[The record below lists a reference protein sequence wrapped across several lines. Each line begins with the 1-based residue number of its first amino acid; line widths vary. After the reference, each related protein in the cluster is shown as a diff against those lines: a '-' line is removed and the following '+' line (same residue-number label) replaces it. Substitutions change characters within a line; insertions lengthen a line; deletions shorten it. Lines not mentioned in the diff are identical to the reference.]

1 MSEKVVKEYIE
12 FVRMPYKTEVWSV
25 LTKRRGDWL
34 GRILWYGQWRQ
45 YVFETEEGC
54 VFSKGCLDDIA
65 DFVAKLMRDRKVKA

>member
-1 MSEKVVKEYIE
+1 M
-12 FVRMPYKTEVWSV
+12 